1 MAYTINKTDGTILA
15 TVADGQIDELSTD
28 LTLIG
33 KNYSGFGESINE
45 NFVKL
50 LENFSSSSQPTSPIR
65 GQIWFDVSELKLKV
79 YSGTGFVPVSSATI
93 SSQQPL
99 NLGVGDLW
107 FNDLA
112 KQLYFFDGT
121 NTILLGPDYSVT
133 QGVSGLKVV
142 NILDSLNQN
151 RVVVYLYANGIL
163 LGIFSK
169 DAFTPKLPIDGFSGS
184 IIPGF
189 SAGTLAGLKFNV
201 TVTNSEKLGGQTAS
215 LYVRNDTSNIV
226 NGQIII
232 SSNLGLIIG
241 DANQGQ
247 FQVQDGN
254 LIIANIASN
263 KQMTFNVRRDVIA
276 EAAINIEADARRID
290 LYDGFPTSEVQI
302 GGSLTVQGD
311 LTVNGNVVTVNTSTV
326 TIEDKNIVLAKQ
338 TGVVPT
344 DTNAAGGGLILQ
356 GAASHAFLWHDVGQ
370 AAQGG
375 TTTAGS
381 FVIGRT
387 YEITSTGTTNFTLI
401 GAANNTPG
409 TEFTATGPGSGTG
422 TATTLTLPALASQ
435 AWTSSEHINL
445 ATGKEFKIDGVTVL
459 SGTSLGPGIT
469 SIPGVTSFGVQTQ
482 LSVDSLYLN
491 DAAIQVTTS
500 NTDLSLLINGTG
512 GLNLGSKKIKS
523 VADPTSA
530 QDAATKNYVDN
541 TIKSRSIVL
550 SLDISDGI
558 SNAGIA
564 TLLEQIAPVAE
575 YNNGTIARVLC
586 SLLINSTTNLDI
598 NPLLSTSST
607 EFVTPTGTAFG
618 INNVSFTTA
627 TVAAPGLIVSRIVK
641 TFQIITGAWVFVS

>member
-112 KQLYFFDGT
+112 KQLYFFDGS
-121 NTILLGPDYSVT
+121 NTILLGPDYSVL
-133 QGVSGLKVV
+133 QGISGLKVV

-151 RVVVYLYANGIL
+151 RVVVYLYTNGIL

-338 TGVVPT
+338 TGIVPT
-344 DTNAAGGGLILQ
+344 DTNAAGGGVVLQ
-356 GAASHAFLWHDVGQ
+356 GAASHVFLWHDVGQ
-370 AAQGG
+370 AAQ
-375 TTTAGS
+375 A
-381 FVIGRT
+381 
-387 YEITSTGTTNFTLI
+387 TS
-401 GAANNTPG
+401 
-409 TEFTATGPGSGTG
+409 G
-422 TATTLTLPALASQ
+422 TATAEGYNDAIPALASA

-618 INNVSFTTA
+618 LNNISFTTA

-641 TFQIITGAWVFVS
+641 TFQIISGAWVFVS

>member
-28 LTLIG
+28 LTLVG

-50 LENFSSSSQPTSPIR
+50 LENFSSSSRPTSPIR

-93 SSQQPL
+93 SNQQPL

-133 QGVSGLKVV
+133 QGISGLKVV

-189 SAGTLAGLKFNV
+189 SAGTLSNLKFNV
-201 TVTNSEKLGGQTAS
+201 TVTNSEKLGSQPAS

-263 KQMTFNVRRDVIA
+263 KQMSFNVRRDVIA
-276 EAAINIEADARRID
+276 ESAIIIEADARRIS
-290 LYDGFPTSEVQI
+290 LYDGYPTSEVQI
-302 GGSLTVQGD
+302 GGSLVVQGD
-311 LTVNGNVVTVNTSTV
+311 LTVNGDVVTVNTSTV

-338 TGVVPT
+338 TGIVPT
-344 DTNAAGGGLILQ
+344 NANAATGGVILQ
-356 GAASHAFLWHDVGQ
+356 GASSHVFLWHDVGQ

-375 TTTAGS
+375 TAAAGS
-381 FVIGRT
+381 FVIGRS
-387 YEITSTGTTNFTLI
+387 YVITSSGTTNFTFR
-401 GAANNTPG
+401 P
-409 TEFTATGPGSGTG
+409 
-422 TATTLTLPALASQ
+422 
-435 AWTSSEHINL
+435 TS
-445 ATGKEFKIDGVTVL
+445 
-459 SGTSLGPGIT
+459 PGIE
-469 SIPGVTSFGVQTQ
+469 
-482 LSVDSLYLN
+482 
-491 DAAIQVTTS
+491 S
-500 NTDLSLLINGTG
+500 NVVE
-512 GLNLGSKKIKS
+512 KI
-523 VADPTSA
+523 
-530 QDAATKNYVDN
+530 
-541 TIKSRSIVL
+541 
-550 SLDISDGI
+550 
-558 SNAGIA
+558 
-564 TLLEQIAPVAE
+564 TLE
-575 YNNGTIARVLC
+575 
-586 SLLINSTTNLDI
+586 
-598 NPLLSTSST
+598 SS
-607 EFVTPTGTAFG
+607 
-618 INNVSFTTA
+618 S
-627 TVAAPGLIVSRIVK
+627 S
-641 TFQIITGAWVFVS
+641 

>member
-28 LTLIG
+28 LTLVG

-50 LENFSSSSQPTSPIR
+50 LENFSSSSQPVSPIR

-107 FNDLA
+107 FNDVA

-121 NTILLGPDYSVT
+121 NTILLGPDYSVL
-133 QGVSGLKVV
+133 QGISGLKVV

-189 SAGTLAGLKFNV
+189 SAGTLANLKFNV
-201 TVTNSEKLGGQTAS
+201 TVTNSEKLGGQPAS

-276 EAAINIEADARRID
+276 EPAITIEADARRIK
-290 LYDGFPTSEVQI
+290 LYDGYPTSEVQI

-311 LTVNGNVVTVNTSTV
+311 LTVNGDVVTVNTSTV

-338 TGVVPT
+338 TGIVPT
-344 DTNAAGGGLILQ
+344 NANAATGGMILQ
-356 GAASHAFLWHDVGQ
+356 GASSHVFLWHDVGQ
-370 AAQGG
+370 AAQ
-375 TTTAGS
+375 A
-381 FVIGRT
+381 
-387 YEITSTGTTNFTLI
+387 TS
-401 GAANNTPG
+401 
-409 TEFTATGPGSGTG
+409 G
-422 TATTLTLPALASQ
+422 TATAEGYNDALPALASA

-469 SIPGVTSFGVQTQ
+469 SIPGVTSFGIQTQ

-491 DAAIQVTTS
+491 DAAIEVIAA
-500 NTDLSLLINGTG
+500 NTDLTLTINGTG

-541 TIKSRSIVL
+541 TIKARSIVL

-564 TLLEQIAPVAE
+564 TLLEQISPVAE

-627 TVAAPGLIVSRIVK
+627 TVAAPGLVVSRIVK
-641 TFQIITGAWVFVS
+641 TFQIISGAWVFVS

>member
-28 LTLIG
+28 LTLVG

-50 LENFSSSSQPTSPIR
+50 LENFSSSSQPLSPIR

-107 FNDLA
+107 FNDVA

-121 NTILLGPDYSVT
+121 NTILLGPDYSVL
-133 QGVSGLKVV
+133 QGISGLKVV

-169 DAFTPKLPIDGFSGS
+169 DACTPKLPIDGFSGS

-201 TVTNSEKLGGQTAS
+201 TVTNSEKLGSQPAS

-263 KQMTFNVRRDVIA
+263 KQMILNVRRDVIA
-276 EAAINIEADARRID
+276 ESAVIIEADARRIS

-338 TGVVPT
+338 TGIVPT
-344 DTNAAGGGLILQ
+344 DTNAAGGGVVLQ
-356 GAASHAFLWHDVGQ
+356 GAASHVFLWHDVGQ
-370 AAQGG
+370 AAQ
-375 TTTAGS
+375 A
-381 FVIGRT
+381 
-387 YEITSTGTTNFTLI
+387 TS
-401 GAANNTPG
+401 
-409 TEFTATGPGSGTG
+409 G
-422 TATTLTLPALASQ
+422 TATAEGYNDAIPALASA

-459 SGTSLGPGIT
+459 SGTSLGAGIT

-500 NTDLSLLINGTG
+500 NTDLSLLIDGTG

-541 TIKSRSIVL
+541 TIKARSIVL

-564 TLLEQIAPVAE
+564 TLLEQISPVAE

-618 INNVSFTTA
+618 LNNISFTTA
-627 TVAAPGLIVSRIVK
+627 TVAAPGLVVSRIVK
-641 TFQIITGAWVFVS
+641 TFQIISGAWVFVS

>member
-28 LTLIG
+28 LTLVG

-93 SSQQPL
+93 SNQQPL

-133 QGVSGLKVV
+133 QGISGLKVV

-189 SAGTLAGLKFNV
+189 SAGTLTNLKFNV
-201 TVTNSEKLGGQTAS
+201 TVTNSEKLGSQPAS

-263 KQMTFNVRRDVIA
+263 KQMSFNVRRDVIA
-276 EAAINIEADARRID
+276 ESAIVIEADARRIS
-290 LYDGFPTSEVQI
+290 LYDGYPTSEVQI
-302 GGSLTVQGD
+302 GGSLIIQGD
-311 LTVNGNVVTVNTSTV
+311 LTVNGDVVTVNTSTV

-338 TGVVPT
+338 TGIVPT
-344 DTNAAGGGLILQ
+344 NANAATGGVILQ
-356 GAASHAFLWHDVGQ
+356 GASSHVFLWHDVGQ
-370 AAQGG
+370 AAQ
-375 TTTAGS
+375 A
-381 FVIGRT
+381 
-387 YEITSTGTTNFTLI
+387 TS
-401 GAANNTPG
+401 
-409 TEFTATGPGSGTG
+409 G
-422 TATTLTLPALASQ
+422 TATAGGYNDALPALASA

-541 TIKSRSIVL
+541 TIKARSIAL

-564 TLLEQIAPVAE
+564 TLLEQISPVAE

-627 TVAAPGLIVSRIVK
+627 TVAAPGLVVSRIVK
-641 TFQIITGAWVFVS
+641 TFQIISGAWVFVS